1 MFDDF
6 FNHKC
11 NIYHLTSFNVDIGY
25 GFEEQNVK
33 HEYLNTPDIEKQR
46 CHFHTKS
53 FSMNMQQSDPLNTL
67 PMTRKISFP
76 IGTDIRINDKVV
88 DCDSGIAYTAQL
100 PVKVQNHHIVVILT
114 RTDSQVIL

>member
-11 NIYHLTSFNVDIGY
+11 DIYHLTSSNGDIGY
-25 GFEEQNVK
+25 GFEDQDVK
-33 HEYLNTPDIEKQR
+33 YEYLNLPDIKKQR
-46 CHFHTKS
+46 CHFHTKA
-53 FSMNMQQSDPLNTL
+53 FSMNMQQSEPFNTL
-67 PMTRKISFP
+67 TMARKLSFP

-100 PVKVQNHHIVVILT
+100 PTTIQNHHIVVTLT
-114 RTDSQVIL
+114 RTNEQVIL